1 MLELINVLDGGYM
14 NMEVAETKTI
24 AVENIL
30 IAHHFLKDVVVHTP
44 LQRNDYL
51 SEKYDANIYFK
62 REDLQ
67 HVRSFKLRGAYYK
80 IKKIEDDARK
90 VGIVCASAG
99 NHAQGVAYACAKL
112 EIKANIFMP
121 KTTPKQK
128 IDQVRMFGREFVEIT
143 LAGDTF
149 DDSAESALTYCE
161 AEGRIF
167 IHPFDDLDVMAGQ
180 GTVAVEIMND
190 IEEPIDFIFGS
201 IGGGGLMSGVSAY
214 VKNLSPTSQVIGVE
228 PAGATSMKAAFE
240 NGSPIVLDTIDKF
253 VDGAA
258 VKCVG
263 QDTYDVCKTYLD
275 DIIAVP
281 EGKVCTTILDL
292 YNKHAIIAEPA
303 GAMPVAALDFYAEQI
318 RGKSVVVII
327 SGGNNDIGR
336 MQEIKERS
344 LLYEGLLYYF
354 IVNFPQRAGALRQF
368 LSEVIGPN
376 DDISHFE
383 YTKKNNKESGPAL
396 VGIEIGDPS
405 DHAGLLE
412 RMHANG
418 FEYKEVNNDGTLFA
432 LLI

>member
-1 MLELINVLDGGYM
+1 
-14 NMEVAETKTI
+14 MEVVQTKTV
-24 AVENIL
+24 AVENVL

-44 LQRNDYL
+44 LQHNDYL
-51 SEKYDANIYFK
+51 SEKYGANIYFK

-80 IKKIEDDARK
+80 IKKIEEAARLA
-90 VGIVCASAG
+90 GIVCASAG

-112 EIKANIFMP
+112 EIQANIFMP

-149 DDSAESALTYCE
+149 DDSAESALAYSAE
-161 AEGRIF
+161 AGRIF

-190 IEEPIDFIFGS
+190 IEEPIDYVFGS

-214 VKNLSPTSQVIGVE
+214 VKNLSPSSKVIGVE
-228 PAGATSMKAAFE
+228 PAGASSMKAAFG
-240 NGSPIVLDTIDKF
+240 NGGPLALNWIDKF

-263 QDTYDVCKTYLD
+263 NDTYALCKQYLD
-275 DIIAVP
+275 DIVAVP

-303 GAMPVAALDFYAEQI
+303 GALSVAALDFYAEEI

-336 MQEIKERS
+336 MQEIKEKS
-344 LLYEGLLYYF
+344 LIYEGLLYYF
-354 IVNFPQRAGALRQF
+354 IVSFPQRSGALRQF
-368 LSEVIGPN
+368 LTGVLGPN
-376 DDISHFE
+376 DDITTFE

-396 VGIEIGDPS
+396 VGIELGHRD
-405 DHAGLLE
+405 DYAGLLE

-418 FEYKEVNNDGTLFA
+418 FEYKEVNNDSTLFA
-432 LLI
+432 LLV